1 MTACWINSVRVSI
14 VDIISALINLVY
26 MFSISPLTTFLFDG
40 LKIKVTNKS
49 CDVACRRCGCARSCP
64 LFHSIKKK
72 EKRSI
77 SLKKIIFRTQLGF

>member
-14 VDIISALINLVY
+14 VDIISALINMVC

-49 CDVACRRCGCARSCP
+49 CDVPVGVVDAHAAARYFIQSRR
-64 LFHSIKKK
+64 KKK
-72 EKRSI
+72 EAF
-77 SLKKIIFRTQLGF
+77 L

>member
-14 VDIISALINLVY
+14 VDIISALINLVC

-64 LFHSIKKK
+64 VISFNQEERKKK
-72 EKRSI
+72 HFF
-77 SLKKIIFRTQLGF
+77 KKKKNIFRT